1 MPLNVPLR
9 KVICSLRP
17 LRARMG
23 EYPWSPRS
31 PRRDGGP
38 QFRTRLFGPSSF
50 PWLPDTVPEAGRG
63 RALFLE
69 ALHSQSPL
77 NDETGVRKKARRL

>member
-1 MPLNVPLR
+1 MPLNVPLM

-31 PRRDGGP
+31 PRRDRGP
-38 QFRTRLFGPSSF
+38 QFRTRLFGPRSF
-50 PWLPDTVPEAGRG
+50 PGYPRLFRRQGAGE
-63 RALFLE
+63 LSFWKLSILS
-69 ALHSQSPL
+69 LHLMMKQ
-77 NDETGVRKKARRL
+77 G